1 MTSFRRQYENY
12 KKLHRNTLN
21 RFIHAISLFIIPY
34 CLYLL
39 FKQKYLQSL
48 IYYIIFIHII
58 PWFIGHVCLEHNYV
72 DVFKHFKKFDFNKF
86 AFFTIY
92 TPILRIIDAYHLII
106 DIPQH

>member
-1 MTSFRRQYENY
+1 MTLFRQYENY

-72 DVFKHFKKFDFNKF
+72 DVFKHFQKFDFNKF
-86 AFFTIY
+86 AFFTIS

-106 DIPQH
+106 DNT